1 MKSTAPLR
9 FQRCVPYKL
18 KSYESTA
25 NVPQCRREEIPT
37 RGFLRASHLERRQE
51 MATQARLARLRWLAR
66 FLVYAQYFHKL
77 VPLLYWYRTSTF
89 FFFSSVTESLPKTSR
104 GTHQNIRRT
113 FSGLVV
119 DRTQRGYQSRE
130 MYLRVKAVERRKLLA
145 SPEAPVRPEFG
156 FEAGTSG
163 LAPPAPAAGTS
174 TAVGYPTTPPSA
186 AHPPAAMTRSS
197 RGLSAVS
204 VITAAFWVGMGVA
217 VMAAVGR
224 VVAW

>member
-1 MKSTAPLR
+1 MK
-9 FQRCVPYKL
+9 VPPTCP
-18 KSYESTA
+18 SA
-25 NVPQCRREEIPT
+25 GGRRT
-37 RGFLRASHLERRQE
+37 LRAGFYGPVTTNAVKKWQ
-51 MATQARLARLRWLAR
+51 
-66 FLVYAQYFHKL
+66 HKHGL
-77 VPLLYWYRTSTF
+77 PASGGWQGSLSMLNIFTSPLLYWYRTSTF
-89 FFFSSVTESLPKTSR
+89 FFLSSVTESRPKTSR
-104 GTHQNIRRT
+104 GTHQNILRT

-197 RGLSAVS
+197 RGVSAVD
-204 VITAAFWVGMGVA
+204 VITAAFWVGMGAA
-217 VMAAVGR
+217 VMAGVGR
-224 VVAW
+224 VVTW